1 MQVYT
6 KKATVLVASIMCVSC
21 RDNNQFIVSNSQV
34 IKLVGGCTDCPWLD
48 TVYRWTVTRK
58 DGVALPINLAT
69 TTTGGQRRNLVVRS
83 SIIEAGF
90 AYRSVDRLFRVYTES
105 FQHRT
110 HCTHSTP
117 NIRMVVVFKT
127 LFRVNENSKLEGV
140 CPRLSPDKVSVSGR
154 PGVPNA
160 RKSGGDVEFWHAW
173 RLASTGRRKVNS
185 SASLY
190 AYKLLPWHPG
200 SLNTHRPM
208 SHTQQH
214 SMFILIQ
221 AFSTCNLVASWFAFR
236 PTYRPLLL

>member
-83 SIIEAGF
+83 SVIEAGF

-105 FQHRT
+105 FQHRM

-140 CPRLSPDKVSVSGR
+140 CPDCLQTRFLLV
-154 PGVPNA
+154 GVPASLTPENQA
-160 RKSGGDVEFWHAW
+160 GMSNFGMLGAW
-173 RLASTGRRKVNS
+173 R
-185 SASLY
+185 
-190 AYKLLPWHPG
+190 
-200 SLNTHRPM
+200 
-208 SHTQQH
+208 
-214 SMFILIQ
+214 
-221 AFSTCNLVASWFAFR
+221 
-236 PTYRPLLL
+236 PLDAEK